1 MAPAL
6 RRALPR
12 WITITTLGLSLLA
25 VGLTT
30 YLTVTHY
37 TDPTALACPDTGIVN
52 CTAVTTSS
60 WSVILGVP
68 VALIGLLWA
77 ASMTALNSP
86 WAWRSSARWLATARL
101 VLSGAGA
108 LMVFYLVYVEL
119 FRVDAICLWCSG
131 VHVTTIA
138 LFGVILAARAS
149 LAPDAP
155 GASDAAGT
163 PGGTA
168 RTGGTEG
175 SRRSGRSGARGRN
188 TKSLAP

>member
-1 MAPAL
+1 VAPER

-25 VGLTT
+25 VGLTA
-30 YLTVTHY
+30 YLTITHY
-37 TDPTALACPDTGIVN
+37 TDPTALACPDSGIVN

-77 ASMTALNSP
+77 AGMTALNSP
-86 WAWRSSARWLATARL
+86 WAWRSSATWPDSARL
-101 VLSGAGA
+101 VLSGVGA

-119 FRVDAICLWCSG
+119 FRVDAICLWCTG

-149 LAPDAP
+149 LAPGAS
-155 GASDAAGT
+155 GASDASDA
-163 PGGTA
+163 PGGR
-168 RTGGTEG
+168 RT
-175 SRRSGRSGARGRN
+175 R
-188 TKSLAP
+188 SLAP

>member
-1 MAPAL
+1 VAAP
-6 RRALPR
+6 RRAALPR
-12 WITITTLGLSLLA
+12 WITPATLGLSLLA
-25 VGLTT
+25 VGLTA

-77 ASMTALNSP
+77 VSMTALNSP
-86 WAWRSSARWLATARL
+86 WAWRSSATWLDTARL
-101 VLSGAGA
+101 VLAGAGA

-119 FRVDAICLWCSG
+119 FRVDAICLWCTG

-149 LAPDAP
+149 LVP
-155 GASDAAGT
+155 GAAGGAGGSDA
-163 PGGTA
+163 
-168 RTGGTEG
+168 
-175 SRRSGRSGARGRN
+175 SRSAGRSGARGRR
-188 TKSLAP
+188 TRSLAP

>member
-1 MAPAL
+1 
-6 RRALPR
+6 LPR
-12 WITITTLGLSLLA
+12 WTTTTTLGLSLLA
-25 VGLTT
+25 VGLTA
-30 YLTVTHY
+30 YLTITHY

-77 ASMTALNSP
+77 ASMTALNSS
-86 WAWRSSARWLATARL
+86 WAWRSSARWLDAARL

-119 FRVDAICLWCSG
+119 FRVDAICLWCTG

-149 LAPDAP
+149 LVT
-155 GASDAAGT
+155 GASGAG
-163 PGGTA
+163 PSG
-168 RTGGTEG
+168 RTDG
-175 SRRSGRSGARGRN
+175 SRRSGRSGTRGRR
-188 TKSLAP
+188 TRSLAP